1 MNQPSAGKNDLMK
14 NSPAR
19 LDTRKAV
26 VWEKRNQNAHGDA
39 DLIQADLKN
48 ALVLVEKRLYN
59 FNKMRLGIR
68 LYHNTIL
75 PLSSGLDISEM

>member
-1 MNQPSAGKNDLMK
+1 MCERTNFDKKDLLI

-19 LDTRKAV
+19 FDAWKAV

-48 ALVLVEKRLYN
+48 ALVLEVKRL
-59 FNKMRLGIR
+59 
-68 LYHNTIL
+68 
-75 PLSSGLDISEM
+75 